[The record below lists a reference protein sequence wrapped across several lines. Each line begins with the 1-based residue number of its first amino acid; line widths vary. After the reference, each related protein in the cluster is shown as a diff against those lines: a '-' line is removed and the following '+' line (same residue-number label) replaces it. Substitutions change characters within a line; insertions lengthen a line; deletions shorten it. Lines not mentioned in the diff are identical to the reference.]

1 MKAKL
6 IKVDDIYRLLRE
18 DNLIIGTTDKEYQK
32 AFSDH
37 CDLLSLKNCQAI
49 ENGYDLDELAVECMK
64 NTINQ
69 ETGSDTH
76 RLSLMLGFK
85 KGFQKALEILGDKKF
100 TEEDMIRL
108 FDLGF
113 NTGVGWENGED
124 KINLKEHI
132 QSLQTEWD
140 VEVVEQCL
148 DPNCDG
154 INRKGDCVTTGKLKL
169 DADGCLILKR
179 VV

>member
-37 CDLLSLKNCQAI
+37 CGLLSLKNCQAI

-76 RLSLMLGFK
+76 RLSVMLGFK

-100 TEEDMIRL
+100 TEEDMIREIH
-108 FDLGF
+108 
-113 NTGVGWENGED
+113 NWNGHINIYEED
-124 KINLKEHI
+124 NGRLSEISKRVK
-132 QSLQTEWD
+132 SLQQTEWD
-140 VEVVEQCL
+140 VEVEMETCSLNPLDIDCSEIVER
-148 DPNCDG
+148 P
-154 INRKGDCVTTGKLKL
+154 KL
-169 DADGCLILKR
+169 DANGCLILKR
-179 VV
+179 VI